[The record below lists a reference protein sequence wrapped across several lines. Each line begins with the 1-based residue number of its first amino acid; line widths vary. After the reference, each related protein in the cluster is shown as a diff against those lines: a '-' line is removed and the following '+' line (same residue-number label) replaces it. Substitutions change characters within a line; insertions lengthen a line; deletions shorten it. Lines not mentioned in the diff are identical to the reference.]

1 MKYPMSRSGIDNYYA
16 AVKQTI
22 AKQGGERIAQNA
34 IDPLIWYVETGRA
47 PTDFIQ
53 QLLATPPEKVAE
65 TCYAP
70 CRENKFGLPLS
81 TDDTVRRIKNTI
93 HYISI

>member
-1 MKYPMSRSGIDNYYA
+1 MEYKMSRNGIDNYYA

-65 TCYAP
+65 TCCAP
-70 CRENKFGLPLS
+70 CRGNKFGLPLS
-81 TDDTVRRIKNTI
+81 IDDTVRRIKNTI